1 MIGIIEQLNTFGWM
15 TVISV
20 IFLIIAFI
28 PKAVESWRDLLDSLG
43 LISKRQIKEQNQKDE
58 IAQIRENLR
67 CYQDSIF
74 KKQNEYHDQSIQ
86 IRNKL
91 RQDQEKLS
99 LSVDTILESMS
110 KVNHC
115 LDDLKEELV
124 NEKIERMRCRVIDFA
139 TELRNG
145 QDAGVEQYNNVLDTY
160 TEYERLIAESGK
172 TNGLVNASIAFIQDK
187 YQELLQKECK

>member
-20 IFLIIAFI
+20 VFLIITFI

-43 LISKRQIKEQNQKDE
+43 LISKKKVLEQNQKDE
-58 IAQIRENLR
+58 ISQIRENLQN
-67 CYQDSIF
+67 YQDSIF
-74 KKQNEYHDQSIQ
+74 RKQSEYHDQSIQ
-86 IRNKL
+86 IRDKL
-91 RQDQEKLS
+91 RKDQEKLAVSVETIVES
-99 LSVDTILESMS
+99 LG
-110 KVNHC
+110 KVNLC
-115 LDDLKEELV
+115 LDDLKAELV
-124 NEKIERMRCRVIDFA
+124 NEKIERMRCRILDFA